1 MVGVWPGTVLPKYR
15 QQRTLQYRE
24 LRRRLERYQ
33 SGGRRRDGG
42 ARFCNE
48 ADMEVNRVYTIDRT
62 H

>member
-1 MVGVWPGTVLPKYR
+1 MGGGMGPFFQSTASNELCNTGSFGAAWGVTSV
-15 QQRTLQYRE
+15 E
-24 LRRRLERYQ
+24 A
-33 SGGRRRDGG
+33 GG